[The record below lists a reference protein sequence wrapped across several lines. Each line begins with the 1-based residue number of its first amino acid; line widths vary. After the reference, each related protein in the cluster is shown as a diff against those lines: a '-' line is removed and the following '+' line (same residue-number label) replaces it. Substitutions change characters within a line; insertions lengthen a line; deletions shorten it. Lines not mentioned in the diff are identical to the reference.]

1 MSFEGPR
8 MHGGK
13 TLAEYAMAP
22 REIALDLPAAIFRP
36 PTNLRILPS
45 R

>member
-1 MSFEGPR
+1 MSFGGPCT
-8 MHGGK
+8 HGRK
-13 TLAEYAMAP
+13 TLAEYTMAP

-36 PTNLRILPS
+36 PTNLRIWPS